1 MKTATEFLTAIEL
14 YYNLKYVNLLELK
27 ILSAL
32 IADRVKPES
41 LNSFFDAVTT
51 HHSKKWK
58 SLPDKEIYLTV
69 ISKFTNTALQIKADE
84 AWRGLL
90 RVSDSWDIMITDPI
104 TYYVVSGFG
113 SWYNFCEQRDGKY
126 RELVRKD
133 FIEQYIAA
141 VENKIDVTPVKLIG
155 AYTTLYGQNFIQPR
169 ITVIGNHDEAKKL
182 LDKKSPVE
190 ITFLQN
196 ISDDK

>member
-1 MKTATEFLTAIEL
+1 MKTATEFLTAIES
-14 YYNLKYVNLLELK
+14 YYDLKYVNLLELK

-84 AWRGLL
+84 SWRGLL

-113 SWYNFCEQRDGKY
+113 SWYNFCEQRDGEY
-126 RELVRKD
+126 RELVRKE
-133 FIEQYIAA
+133 FIKQYINA
-141 VENKIDVTPVKLIG
+141 VENKIEVTPVKLFG
-155 AYTTLYGQNFIQPR
+155 AYTTLYGQSFIQPR

>member
-1 MKTATEFLTAIEL
+1 MKTATEFLTAIES
-14 YYNLKYVNLLELK
+14 YYDLKYVNLLELK

-58 SLPDKEIYLTV
+58 SLPDKEIYLSV
-69 ISKFTNTALQIKADE
+69 ISKFQNTALQIMADE
-84 AWRGLL
+84 SWRGLL
-90 RVSDSWDIMITDPI
+90 GVTDSWDIMITDPI

-126 RELVRKD
+126 RELVRKN

-141 VENKIDVTPVKLIG
+141 VENKIDVTPVKLVG

-169 ITVIGNHDEAKKL
+169 ITVIGNHEEAKKL
-182 LDKKSPVE
+182 LDKKAPVQ
-190 ITFLQN
+190 IGFLQN
-196 ISDDK
+196 VSGD